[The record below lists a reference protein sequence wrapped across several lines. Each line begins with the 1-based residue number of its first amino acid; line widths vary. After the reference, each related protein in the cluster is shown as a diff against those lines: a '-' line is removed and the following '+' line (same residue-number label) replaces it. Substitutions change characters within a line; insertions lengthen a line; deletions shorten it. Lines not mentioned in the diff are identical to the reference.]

1 MWLTLALAILTGL
14 VVLYV
19 PGYFFGRASRL
30 DHASSALV
38 APAFSL
44 VIFAVLGI
52 VLYKADVSCSGLALF
67 ALSLIVGL
75 AAFLVSFVVN
85 RTAAAPRISIT
96 GVDAIKTLKVAA
108 LYAIV
113 ALAMTTVVFLLAID
127 GPESFSRNDD
137 TTVHLNVVRAFLD
150 TGTYSTLAANSF
162 LDQGVEGSFYP
173 ATWHIATAI
182 VASLF
187 GGNVTLATNAMIV
200 ATLAFVLPIGFG
212 TLMLRVFGGG
222 GQRRIVFAG
231 AAVALAF
238 SGFPWGFVVF
248 GQLLPNMLSFSLIPL
263 AMLLLMSAIDPVS
276 AKSSEEGE
284 REGRSLAGTRTVL
297 VVALVFALVAI
308 AFSQPN
314 GAFTFGIWAVLYG
327 IGRVFF
333 QPDAARARFEKRR
346 ILIALAILVAACLA
360 WAAAYFAPFMQGVVQ
375 NTWSATLSPA
385 EAVVSGLMFMFTI
398 RQGVQPFLS
407 ILVLVGVI
415 WTCRNR
421 RYLWMTIAYFA
432 ALIMYIISVST
443 DGVLKHVLTGFWYT
457 DYNRTGAM
465 AAFFAIPLAAIGF
478 AQVVTWLQGLLLR
491 GARKKALG
499 ATESMEQTLVSCSA
513 EHETRGF
520 ASSAWPRDGKSPAAR
535 STLVGATCVLV
546 AVFLTCEFAPIHV
559 KFSEKRDI
567 YMGLVQIDREL
578 SNRYS
583 WENTLT
589 SEEDAFIDEALD
601 VIPDGALVI
610 NTPNDGSCWSYGV
623 EGINVFYRRCSDT
636 GSNENEHAA
645 ELLRTELCNVATS
658 SEVQQTLDELDAHYL
673 LALDTPRTEDSTVTS
688 MRYTPEHWQGI
699 ESINDTTPGFKVL
712 LSKGDMRLYE
722 IVG

>member
-19 PGYFFGRASRL
+19 PGYFFGRAFRL

-52 VLYKADVSCSGLALF
+52 VLHKAGVSCSGLALF

-75 AAFLVSFVVN
+75 AAFLVGFAAN

-96 GVDAIKTLKVAA
+96 GVDAKKMLKVAA

-187 GGNVTLATNAMIV
+187 GDNVTLATNAMIV

-212 TLMLRVFGGG
+212 ALMHRVFGDG

-263 AMLLLMSAIDPVS
+263 AMLLLISAIDPVR
-276 AKSSEEGE
+276 AKSSEKGE
-284 REGRSLAGTRTVL
+284 REGRSLAGTRAAL

-327 IGRVFF
+327 ISRAFF
-333 QPDAARARFEKRR
+333 QPDAARACFEKRR
-346 ILIALAILVAACLA
+346 ILIALAILVVACLA
-360 WAAAYFAPFMQGVVQ
+360 WAAAYFAPFMQDVVQ

-421 RYLWMTIAYFA
+421 RYLWMTVAYFA

-478 AQVVTWLQGLLLR
+478 AQVITWLQRLLLR
-491 GARKKALG
+491 GAQKKTFGTAG
-499 ATESMEQTLVSCSA
+499 STERTLVSCSA
-513 EHETRGF
+513 EHETRDE
-520 ASSAWPRDGKSPAAR
+520 ASSAKPRGVKSPATRNA
-535 STLVGATCVLV
+535 LIGATCALV
-546 AVFLTCEFAPIHV
+546 AVFLACEFAPTHV

-567 YMGLVQIDREL
+567 YMGLVQIDQEL
-578 SNRYS
+578 SSRYS

-589 SEEDAFIDEALD
+589 SEEDAFIDEVLD

-645 ELLRTELCNVATS
+645 ELLRTELCNVSTS
-658 SEVQQTLDELDAHYL
+658 SEVQQTLDELNARYL

-699 ESINDTTPGFKVL
+699 ESINENTPGFEVL

>member
-1 MWLTLALAILTGL
+1 MWLTLALAILASL

-19 PGYFFGRASRL
+19 PGYFVGRAFRL
-30 DHASSALV
+30 DHASSTLV

-52 VLYKADVSCSGLALF
+52 VLHKTSASCSGLALF

-85 RTAAAPRISIT
+85 RAAAAPRISIT

-212 TLMLRVFGGG
+212 ALMLRVFGGG

-478 AQVVTWLQGLLLR
+478 AQVITWLQGLLL
-491 GARKKALG
+491 LG
-499 ATESMEQTLVSCSA
+499 AQKKTFGTAGSTERTLVSCSA
-513 EHETRGF
+513 EHETRDE
-520 ASSAWPRDGKSPAAR
+520 ASSAKPRGIKPPATR

-546 AVFLTCEFAPIHV
+546 AVFLACELAPIHV

-567 YMGLVQIDREL
+567 YMGLVQIDQEL
-578 SNRYS
+578 SSRYS

-589 SEEDAFIDEALD
+589 SEEDAFIDEVLD

-636 GSNENEHAA
+636 GSNENERAA

-658 SEVQQTLDELDAHYL
+658 SEVKQMLDELDAHYL

>member
-1 MWLTLALAILTGL
+1 MWLTLILAILASL

-19 PGYFFGRASRL
+19 PGYFFGRAFRL

-52 VLYKADVSCSGLALF
+52 VLHKAGVSCSGLALF

-75 AAFLVSFVVN
+75 AAFLVGFVVN

-96 GVDAIKTLKVAA
+96 GVDAKKTLKVAA

-187 GGNVTLATNAMIV
+187 GDNVTLATNAMIV

-212 TLMLRVFGGG
+212 ALMHRVFGDG

-263 AMLLLMSAIDPVS
+263 AMLLLISAIDPVR

-284 REGRSLAGTRTVL
+284 REGRSLAGTRAAL

-327 IGRVFF
+327 ISRVFF
-333 QPDAARARFEKRR
+333 QPGATRARFEKRR
-346 ILIALAILVAACLA
+346 ILIALAILIAACLA
-360 WAAAYFAPFMQGVVQ
+360 WAAAYFAPFMQSVVQ

-421 RYLWMTIAYFA
+421 RYLWMTVAYFA
-432 ALIMYIISVST
+432 ALVMYVISVST

-520 ASSAWPRDGKSPAAR
+520 ASSAWPRDGKSSAAR

-578 SNRYS
+578 SSRYS

-699 ESINDTTPGFKVL
+699 ESINENTPGFKLL
-712 LSKGDMRLYE
+712 LSEGDMRLYE
-722 IVG
+722 IEW